1 MDNNYII
8 YKYNIMKEG
17 IEFIS
22 KIGLL
27 IVSIIVFTLLLF
39 LVDKQFSLEPSTK
52 MILLEAYVFIILM
65 YIVI

>member
-39 LVDKQFSLEPSTK
+39 LVDTQFSLEPSTK

>member
-1 MDNNYII
+1 
-8 YKYNIMKEG
+8 MKEG

-39 LVDKQFSLEPSTK
+39 LVDKQLSLDPSTK